1 MLSIIP
7 ILQIKYKLRKM
18 SWGSNPAM
26 SESKFQALNHY
37 SFGGKIPEGFLQSL
51 LIVYEPTASAY

>member
-7 ILQIKYKLRKM
+7 ILQIKYRLREM

-26 SESKFQALNHY
+26 SESKFQALNHHI
-37 SFGGKIPEGFLQSL
+37 FGGKIPEGFLQSL
-51 LIVYEPTASAY
+51 LIVSEPRGSAY